1 MVTQSIVAHDTLTV
15 NPATLG
21 ATLGAAL
28 ADEEALEAAWGA
40 WMEANYDPDF
50 G

>member
-1 MVTQSIVAHDTLTV
+1 MVTQSIVSHDIVTV
-15 NPATLG
+15 NPA
-21 ATLGAAL
+21 AAAGAAL

-40 WMEANYDPDF
+40 WLEANYDPDA